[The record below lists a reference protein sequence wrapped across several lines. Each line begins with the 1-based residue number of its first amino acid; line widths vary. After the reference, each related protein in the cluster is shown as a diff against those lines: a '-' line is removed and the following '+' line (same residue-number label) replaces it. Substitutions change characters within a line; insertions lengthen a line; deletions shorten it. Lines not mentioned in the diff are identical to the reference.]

1 MTRLEELTPG
11 SRLEGLI
18 ANGATTILQA
28 QWHGSGA
35 VTLTYRDDAGR
46 VGQEVVYRDDEAPT
60 SRAPMVVRR

>member
-1 MTRLEELTPG
+1 MARLEELTPG

-46 VGQEVVYRDDEAPT
+46 VGQ
-60 SRAPMVVRR
+60 

>member
-1 MTRLEELTPG
+1 MARLEELTPG

-18 ANGATTILQA
+18 ANGAITILQA

-46 VGQEVVYRDDEAPT
+46 VGQEVGYNDFLSQPNFSAAT
-60 SRAPMVVRR
+60 SLH